1 MDKESLDEEGLADF
15 EVRAGYGLLIGDGLC
30 TGAGWHNVGKWDYLE
45 GQWGWL
51 QGYVDWRSSIWEVR
65 KEEQAGDKD

>member
-30 TGAGWHNVGKWDYLE
+30 TGAGCIMWGNGTTWR

-51 QGYVDWRSSIWEVR
+51 QGYVD
-65 KEEQAGDKD
+65 